1 MPALQVRPWPAQVL
15 FIPTSK
21 SQIQDGEN
29 EKTFGQALH
38 RNAFGV

>member
-1 MPALQVRPWPAQVL
+1 MPALQARPWPAQVL
-15 FIPTSK
+15 FIPTLK